1 MRRKVDVRRTSMK
14 VAGLALVAGLTLA
27 ACGPVKMGAAAIT
40 GQDRISAATLTNEV
54 ANLDAAYQ
62 ADAAKNLHPQRAKS
76 QQVQQVLTW
85 LILFRIYDKLA
96 TRQGISVTPA
106 QVQAQRQL
114 VVTAAKQ
121 DKLTAAEYVSAD
133 GALPPD
139 LLSGFARLLAIEAA
153 LKNKFDGGRTPTA
166 TKGQDALSARLDD
179 ATCVA
184 AKDLDI
190 QVNPQFG
197 EWDYDSFGV
206 VLAPAKLAAA
216 VPSPNA
222 SKAAAVRLK
231 APC

>member
-1 MRRKVDVRRTSMK
+1 MRRKIDVRRTSMK
-14 VAGLALVAGLTLA
+14 VAGLALVAGLAVA

-62 ADAAKNLHPQRAKS
+62 TDSAKGVHPQRPKA

-85 LILFRIYDKLA
+85 LILFRVYDKMA
-96 TRQGISVTPA
+96 MRQGVSVTPTD
-106 QVQAQRQL
+106 VQTQRQL
-114 VVTAAKQ
+114 VATTASQ
-121 DKLTAAEYVSAD
+121 QKLTAGEYVSAA

-139 LLSGFARLLAIEAA
+139 LLLQFARLLAIQTA
-153 LKNKFDGGRTPTA
+153 LKNKFDGGRAPTG
-166 TKGQDALSARLDD
+166 TTGQNAVTARIDD

-184 AKDLDI
+184 AKDLGI

-197 EWDYDSFGV
+197 EWDYNSFGV
-206 VLAPAKLAAA
+206 VLAPAKLAVAM
-216 VPSPNA
+216 PSPSA
-222 SKAAAVRLK
+222 SKPAAVRLK

>member
-1 MRRKVDVRRTSMK
+1 VRRTSMK
-14 VAGLALVAGLTLA
+14 IAGLALTAGLAVA

-40 GQDRISAATLTNEV
+40 GQDRISSATLTSQV

-62 ADAAKNLHPQRAKS
+62 ANAAKGLKPQRPKG

-85 LILFRIYDKLA
+85 LILFRVYDKMA
-96 TRQGISVTPA
+96 TRQGVTITHA
-106 QVQAQRQL
+106 DVQAERNA
-114 VVTAAKQ
+114 VITAAAQ
-121 DKLTAAEYVSAD
+121 QKLTAAEYLSAA

-139 LLSGFARLLAIEAA
+139 LFPQFARLLAIQTA
-153 LKNKFDGGRTPTA
+153 LKRKFDGGRAPTS
-166 TKGQDALSARLDD
+166 TQGQDAVTARIDD

-197 EWDYDSFGV
+197 EWDYNSFGV
-206 VLAPAKLAAA
+206 VLAPAKLAVA
-216 VPSPNA
+216 VPAP
-222 SKAAAVRLK
+222 SKSSAAVRLK